1 MCSACQALILNSIC
15 TSESIR
21 IHFYSSESI
30 WFHRNQSESIFINPI
45 NLNLSEHLIPT
56 ESIRINMNAFA
67 SLWMHLNQ
75 SLFIRINLNA
85 SESIFIH
92 QNQSECIWIN
102 PNKFKNAAKRPA
114 VNICILISIQN
125 SLHWSFQ
132 CSGWIHR
139 FNQLHRF
146 NAGFEIKM
154 TDSVPHNCRR
164 QSRPAWDLFM
174 ILFVRR
180 F

>member
-15 TSESIR
+15 TSKSIR

-30 WFHRNQSESIFINPI
+30 WFHLNQSESIFINPI

-139 FNQLHRF
+139 FN
-146 NAGFEIKM
+146 AGFKIKM